1 MVKIQA
7 RRELDH
13 LALLDHLDHQA
24 PKAHNEIFYLKNKI
38 KISSITKNKF
48 STNRD
53 TVTPFPYPPLK
64 KMKTKAKMC
73 AKSTLLCIR

>member
-1 MVKIQA
+1 MVNIQA

-13 LALLDHLDHQA
+13 LALLDHLDQLDCLDHQA

-38 KISSITKNKF
+38 KISSMIKNKF
-48 STNRD
+48 FTNRN
-53 TVTPFPYPPLK
+53 TVTLFPY
-64 KMKTKAKMC
+64 TKAKMC